1 MNPNNMIPTD
11 HGARIEV
18 SRLSPALTLDFLNR
32 QYAVMGQSETHAD
45 IQGIMNSMLTD
56 ALATAAQEGGTESEG

>member
-11 HGARIEV
+11 LGSRIEV

-32 QYAVMGQSETHAD
+32 QYRDMGQSETHAD
-45 IQGIMNSMLTD
+45 IQGVMNGMLRD
-56 ALATAAQEGGTESEG
+56 ALKQAAETHDESAA